1 MKPLAYTAFLLIFCL
16 FTFLGMLLK
25 HELRLIYLAF
35 TISMALFVLWRI
47 EKSGM
52 P

>member
-16 FTFLGMLLK
+16 FTWLGMLLK
-25 HELRLIYLAF
+25 QELRVIYLLF
-35 TISMALFVLWRI
+35 TMSMAFYVLWRI

>member
-25 HELRLIYLAF
+25 HELRVIYLLF
-35 TISMALFVLWRI
+35 TMSMAFYVLWRI
-47 EKSGM
+47 EKSDL